1 MDRSKKTGALA
12 LANGEV
18 LKGHDFSRAAS
29 TDQKNLGL

>member
-1 MDRSKKTGALA
+1 MDRPKESGALA